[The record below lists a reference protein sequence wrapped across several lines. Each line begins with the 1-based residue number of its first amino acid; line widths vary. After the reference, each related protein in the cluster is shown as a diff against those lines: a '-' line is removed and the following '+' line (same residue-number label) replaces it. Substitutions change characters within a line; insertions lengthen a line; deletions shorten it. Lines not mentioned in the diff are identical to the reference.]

1 MPAGFCGWVALG
13 LEDAGAKRK
22 AGEYMFVV
30 AVASQKGGSGKTTL
44 AGHLAVQAELSG
56 AGPVA
61 LVDADPQGSLTDWW
75 NARASATP
83 VFVQTSV
90 PRLDKDLW
98 DLRTLGIKLLVIDT
112 PPAITSTI
120 RDVIRVADIVVIPT
134 RPSPHDLRAVGAT
147 VDLAEDLG
155 KPLVFVVNAA
165 SPRANITMEAVISL
179 SQHGTLAPSIIH
191 QRTEFAASMTDG
203 RTVMEISRKSRSTDE
218 IRRLWVY
225 LNDRIK
231 RISWAAAAKA
241 PVPAVAGPAEPVP
254 PNMVETFV

>member
-1 MPAGFCGWVALG
+1 MPAGFCGWVDLG
-13 LEDAGAKRK
+13 LEDAGAKR
-22 AGEYMFVV
+22 EC
-30 AVASQKGGSGKTTL
+30 GGVHVCSCCRLPEGGLWKDGA
-44 AGHLAVQAELSG
+44 AGHLAVQAELAG

-75 NARASATP
+75 NARASETP

-120 RDVIRVADIVVIPT
+120 RDVIKVADIVVIPT

-225 LNDRIK
+225 LSDRIK
-231 RISWAAAAKA
+231 RISWAAAAEA

-254 PNMVETFV
+254 PNLVETFV